1 MWLYRCRGVLVEVAM
16 TTDRELI
23 PMLEAARRL
32 GVSKLTM
39 RRIVRE
45 AGLTTYDNPLDKRQ
59 RLLDAAEVERVARP
73 RPRME
78 EDAKKLAA

>member
-1 MWLYRCRGVLVEVAM
+1 MVTGK
-16 TTDRELI
+16 ELI

-59 RLLDAAEVERVARP
+59 RLLDVTEVERVARP
-73 RPRME
+73 QPRVH

>member
-1 MWLYRCRGVLVEVAM
+1 MA
-16 TTDRELI
+16 TDRDLI

-45 AGLTTYDNPLDKRQ
+45 SGLTTYDNPLDKRQ

-73 RPRME
+73 RPRGAE
-78 EDAKKLAA
+78 QESKIAA

>member
-1 MWLYRCRGVLVEVAM
+1 M

-45 AGLTTYDNPLDKRQ
+45 AGLMTYDNPLDKRQ

>member
-1 MWLYRCRGVLVEVAM
+1 MAA
-16 TTDRELI
+16 DRELI

-39 RRIVRE
+39 RRLVRE

-59 RLLDAAEVERVARP
+59 RLLAVADLERVARP
-73 RPRME
+73 RPRAE
-78 EDAKKLAA
+78 EAESKIAA